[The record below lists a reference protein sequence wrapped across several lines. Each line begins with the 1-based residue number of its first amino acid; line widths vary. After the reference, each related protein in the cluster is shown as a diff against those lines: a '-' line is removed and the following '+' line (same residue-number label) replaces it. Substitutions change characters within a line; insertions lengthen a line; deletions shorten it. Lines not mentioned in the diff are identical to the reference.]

1 MTKKL
6 ADLTI
11 KSNFMF
17 GVVMLDTEN
26 CRQFL
31 EVALGIPIER
41 VEVDSEK
48 SIVYHPEYRGVRL
61 DIYARDENHT
71 HYNVEMQVAQK
82 PALLRRA
89 RYYHSQMDMKMLA
102 SGLDYTELPN
112 AFVIFICDFDPFHWK
127 KYRYTCVNQC
137 RETGND
143 VKDGSVTVFLSTQ
156 GENDEEVPE
165 GLVKF
170 LKFVKADL
178 KDSRAD
184 YKDDFVKR
192 LQDSIERAKASRE
205 MEERYML
212 FEELLQD
219 ERNEAKAEGK
229 AEGKVE
235 AKVEDV
241 LELLEDLGPVPE
253 ELVIRI
259 SSERNFDILKKYHKL
274 AARAKSVE
282 DFLETI
288 NK

>member
-1 MTKKL
+1 MVKKL
-6 ADLTI
+6 TELTI

-31 EVALGIPIER
+31 EVSLGIPIER

-61 DIYARDENHT
+61 DIYAKDENHT
-71 HYNVEMQVAQK
+71 HYNVEMQVVQK
-82 PALLRRA
+82 PCLTRRA

-137 RETGND
+137 LESGET
-143 VKDGSVTVFLSTQ
+143 VEDGSVTVFLSTY
-156 GENDEEVPE
+156 GENEDEVPE
-165 GLVKF
+165 SLVKF

-178 KDSRAD
+178 EGSKAD
-184 YKDDFVKR
+184 FEDDFVRR
-192 LQDSIERAKASRE
+192 LQNSIEHVKASRE

-219 ERNEAKAEGK
+219 ERSEGK
-229 AEGKVE
+229 AE

-253 ELVIRI
+253 ELTLRI
-259 SSERNFDILKKYHKL
+259 TRERNFDILRKYHKL
-274 AARAKSVE
+274 AAHAKSIK
-282 DFLETI
+282 DFIEAI